1 MEIYTS
7 QLSLQQ
13 GKDAPIS
20 GQNERATCFAKK
32 IAQKLEAS
40 LIQLLSFVHKN
51 QADIMTH
58 NEFSRSISEPIAIG
72 FQTRCPLCLQSKQE
86 VFHKCLRGRVRFHAD
101 VNAGRAPSVRPL
113 RQIEQESLNGDA
125 LAHARKS
132 GHDPHRT
139 IASSL
144 AYGHDLTRQGG
155 HLLDAPGLDG
165 ILTKR

>member
-58 NEFSRSISEPIAIG
+58 NEFSRSISEPIALG
-72 FQTRCPLCLQSKQE
+72 FQTRCPLCLHSMQE
-86 VFHKCLRGRVRFHAD
+86 AVHNSLPARARVHARP
-101 VNAGRAPSVRPL
+101 NAGRAPRVRPL
-113 RQIEQESLNGDA
+113 RPI
-125 LAHARKS
+125 
-132 GHDPHRT
+132 DPA
-139 IASSL
+139 IPNA
-144 AYGHDLTRQGG
+144 A
-155 HLLDAPGLDG
+155 
-165 ILTKR
+165 